1 MSERQARIKRK
12 NEPQNEEVKKR
23 SKGSV
28 WMNVVITVIIL
39 AFLGLAGYALK
50 DNIKAMLPEKPE
62 KEPTV
67 ADLAK
72 NRDIS
77 VEEFLSEYGLEGE
90 ELTADSTETDVMS
103 KLTVENYAKYTEQT
117 VEELLSSY
125 GIEGVENDMLWQ
137 EAYQYIPMGNYAE
150 TMGTTF
156 EELKAQAGLP
166 EEITEKTT
174 LKEAEEIM
182 QSLQAEE
189 EAAAEEGEA
198 AEETE
203 EEEPA
208 EEEAEE
214 AEAEEAAE

>member
-1 MSERQARIKRK
+1 MSERQARLKRK
-12 NEPQNEEVKKR
+12 NEPQTEEAKKR

-28 WMNVVITVIIL
+28 WMNVVITVVVI

-50 DNIKAMLPEKPE
+50 DNIKAILPEKPE
-62 KEPTV
+62 KETTV

-90 ELTADSTETDVMS
+90 ELTADSTESEVMS
-103 KLTVENYAKYTEQT
+103 KLTVENYAKYTEQS

-125 GIEGVENDMLWQ
+125 GIEGVDNDMLWQ

-156 EELKAQAGLP
+156 EELKKQAGLP
-166 EEITEKTT
+166 DEITEKTT

-189 EAAAEEGEA
+189 EAAGEGEA
-198 AEETE
+198 AEATE

-208 EEEAEE
+208 EEEAE